1 MRESRCP
8 GNLGGTRSG
17 SSLSPPPPPG
27 RSRLSARR
35 YRIIEPRLGRSSNMA
50 SLEPGLSGDEM
61 NDADEVDRIAAR
73 NWCCCVVRGV
83 SAMRPSMSSS
93 QSGRG
98 TVLCDDD
105 GVVNGFMVMRKKRK
119 KKTNKPCET
128 IINQWHIIGMYT
140 TLPGVDPSLGPG
152 NAGKYGNGIG

>member
-1 MRESRCP
+1 MPDGYLESAAKETIESRELEMRESRCP

-119 KKTNKPCET
+119 KKDK
-128 IINQWHIIGMYT
+128 QA
-140 TLPGVDPSLGPG
+140 V
-152 NAGKYGNGIG
+152 